1 MTKESG
7 SGGDRFVGKRVDE
20 FNAVYRQAE
29 NKTDNRP
36 KGQKRSPFIV
46 GGEGAKD
53 YAFSDKGMEKLFTD
67 GCEKW
72 GADED

>member
-7 SGGDRFVGKRVDE
+7 SGGDRFVGKRDDE
-20 FNAVYRQAE
+20 YNAGYRQAE
-29 NKTDNRP
+29 NKTNNRP
-36 KGQKRSPFIV
+36 TGQKRTPFIV

-53 YAFSDKGMEKLFTD
+53 YSFGDKGMDRLFD
-67 GCEKW
+67 NGCEKW